1 MGDRTTFT
9 LRLLGSWDATV
20 QGPRVHTGSRQQR
33 LLAAPAIH
41 GPGPAGAQSP
51 AGGIS
56 RCTTF
61 TWVISSR
68 SSGP

>member
-1 MGDRTTFT
+1 MSPVTH
-9 LRLLGSWDATV
+9 ATV
-20 QGPRVHTGSRQQR
+20 GGDPRLILGAVHSAVRGLPMHGSDGKGASGSQ
-33 LLAAPAIH
+33 PA
-41 GPGPAGAQSP
+41 